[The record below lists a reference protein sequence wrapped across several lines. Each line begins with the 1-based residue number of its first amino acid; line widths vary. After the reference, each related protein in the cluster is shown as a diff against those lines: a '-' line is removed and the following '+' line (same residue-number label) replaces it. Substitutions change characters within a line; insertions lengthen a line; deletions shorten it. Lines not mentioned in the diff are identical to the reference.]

1 MAKTVVIFNAT
12 KTFNKYS
19 LEQIGIVDWSE
30 VLGNCLWVSYMS
42 RYEDDSYMN
51 VQSYPIWAEIKEN
64 VEKENWSEVYKLGKK
79 FTSKVV
85 KAKDLEMH
93 AECAIKSMMNM
104 MNYDNLSAIVSSEK
118 PKVIMQTIA
127 DAINERT
134 DDSRFAWDLKWK
146 LTSSDKKDTIVM
158 DFSNYKF
165 KLIPCNDAYQ
175 YYNMEDY
182 YDKLDFKMYDDKQLY
197 ECKSNKK
204 SLTERKKFQYGD
216 EVINF
221 LENYGYYKRGEDF
234 EQYKD
239 YSTVTYMYAIP
250 KSMRPQTPYIEFTVD
265 ADNDAFIFGE
275 YFTDGRKGYSTE
287 FDSVEDLEYFVSN
300 ANYENVDLTESKSTK
315 TLDFDEF
322 LDDYEADL
330 ILNDR
335 NETIIVELRH
345 GKVEISLA
353 NNDNIN
359 VTYLNENG
367 NVFTKYFA
375 NTPKGHVEMLNFL
388 QERY

>member
-1 MAKTVVIFNAT
+1 MINVERAYCRLVGYDK
-12 KTFNKYS
+12 FNK
-19 LEQIGIVDWSE
+19 
-30 VLGNCLWVSYMS
+30 MS
-42 RYEDDSYMN
+42 
-51 VQSYPIWAEIKEN
+51 
-64 VEKENWSEVYKLGKK
+64 
-79 FTSKVV
+79 
-85 KAKDLEMH
+85 
-93 AECAIKSMMNM
+93 
-104 MNYDNLSAIVSSEK
+104 
-118 PKVIMQTIA
+118 
-127 DAINERT
+127 
-134 DDSRFAWDLKWK
+134 
-146 LTSSDKKDTIVM
+146 
-158 DFSNYKF
+158 
-165 KLIPCNDAYQ
+165 
-175 YYNMEDY
+175 
-182 YDKLDFKMYDDKQLY
+182 DKLDFKMYDDKQLY

-204 SLTERKKFQYGD
+204 SLKERKKFQYGD

-234 EQYKD
+234 EQHED
-239 YSTVTYMYAIP
+239 YSTVTYMYAI
-250 KSMRPQTPYIEFTVD
+250 SQGMRPQTPYVEFTVD

-287 FDSVEDLEYFVSN
+287 FDSVEDLEYFVSH
-300 ANYENVDLTESKSTK
+300 ANYKNSDLTESKSTR

-322 LDDYEADL
+322 LDEYEADL